1 MEALR
6 DDELDRIEYAAEVAH
21 GKMLPMESRDVL
33 ALVVELKRLR
43 PEVSELK
50 SLLEDDPQIDALTMD
65 LAGAQATIDHMR
77 KALDAAEELA
87 KWADNQKYGDG
98 GLFSKFREAMK
109 EIEALA

>member
-50 SLLEDDPQIDALTMD
+50 SLLEDDPKIDALAMD
-65 LAGAQATIDHMR
+65 LAGAQATIDRMQ
-77 KALDAAEELA
+77 KALDIASDCI
-87 KWADNQKYGDG
+87 KWVVNPNDKARA
-98 GLFSKFREAMK
+98 FHEAMK
-109 EIEALA
+109 EVEALA